1 MSASRPRRP
10 RRRARATAVG
20 VFGALWLAGAT
31 GAVAAVTQESPCVNF
46 GRVSAGLY
54 RGAEPDRDCLGHLAA
69 LGVRTVV
76 NLRDEKDASEDEQA
90 GVLALGMRYHS
101 MPMSGF
107 DRPSA
112 IEVQRVLAILKAS
125 ENQPVFVH
133 CKRGRDRTGVIVAAY
148 RMTNDGWAADRAV
161 KEAKDFGLAWWQFKM
176 KKFLRDFD
184 GNGAVEH

>member
-1 MSASRPRRP
+1 
-10 RRRARATAVG
+10 
-20 VFGALWLAGAT
+20 
-31 GAVAAVTQESPCVNF
+31 VAAVTQESPCVNF

-90 GVLALGMRYHS
+90 GVLALGMRYLNL
-101 MPMSGF
+101 PMSGF

-112 IEVQRVLAILKAS
+112 IEVQRVLTVLGTS